1 MFCFIGKYIMKNIK
15 NEKGVSRKPKEE
27 KAKPLSKKE
36 MERLLMEL
44 DSNSEISFKLSEL
57 LETNPKSS
65 QRERN
70 FNLSLFKLILNSVK

>member
-1 MFCFIGKYIMKNIK
+1 MKNI
-15 NEKGVSRKPKEE
+15 E

-36 MERLLMEL
+36 MEKKLMEL
-44 DSNSEISFKLSEL
+44 DSNSILEIKLSDL

-70 FNLSLFKLILNSVK
+70 FNIKLFNLILNSVK

>member
-1 MFCFIGKYIMKNIK
+1 
-15 NEKGVSRKPKEE
+15 
-27 KAKPLSKKE
+27 
-36 MERLLMEL
+36 
-44 DSNSEISFKLSEL
+44 